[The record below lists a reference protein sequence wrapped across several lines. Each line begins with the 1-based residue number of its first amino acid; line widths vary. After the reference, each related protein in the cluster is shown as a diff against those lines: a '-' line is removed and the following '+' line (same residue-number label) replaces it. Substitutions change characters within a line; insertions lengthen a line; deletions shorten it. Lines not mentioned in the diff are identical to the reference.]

1 MSSGKHVVLTF
12 DSIHDVIKAEK
23 IIVRHEIWCDL
34 IPTPRELS
42 SDCGMSIECRTDD
55 LPDLESLRESG
66 ALEWRDI
73 YRPE

>member
-1 MSSGKHVVLTF
+1 MSKDEHVVLTF
-12 DSIHDVIKAEK
+12 NSIHDVIKVEK
-23 IIVRHEIWCDL
+23 IIVRHGIWCDL
-34 IPTPRELS
+34 VPTPRELS

-73 YRPE
+73 HRPE